1 MIYFQKTKFRIL
13 LIVLVGLI
21 TLNVCYLSTKSYTAN
36 IGSLQLT
43 NVSELQ
49 YENCL
54 STIPVLSKKV
64 EFINNTKTFYFGS
77 FSKNSI
83 LFIYLGYFVVALLLI
98 VFVKLTPNNST
109 NDI

>member
-1 MIYFQKTKFRIL
+1 MIYFPKTEFKIL
-13 LIVLVGLI
+13 VIVLVGLI
-21 TLNVCYLSTKSYTAN
+21 TLNACYLSTKSYTVN

-43 NVSELQ
+43 NISELQ

-83 LFIYLGYFVVALLLI
+83 LFIYLGYFILALFLI
-98 VFVKLTPNNST
+98 LFVKVTPNNST